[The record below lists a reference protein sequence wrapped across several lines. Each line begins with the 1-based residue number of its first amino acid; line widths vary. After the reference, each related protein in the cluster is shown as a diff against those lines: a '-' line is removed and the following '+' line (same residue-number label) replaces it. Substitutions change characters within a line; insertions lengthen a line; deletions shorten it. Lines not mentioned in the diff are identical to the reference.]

1 MCAVPS
7 PLISLSLFCQVL
19 HYNSVRSILFAMLT
33 IHLLQTFQYANNTF
47 YLYSAFFFFAMFKRK
62 PLCKLF
68 DIQGYTSIKSSQI
81 LCYVNIEPQISSLLS
96 QYFLTIYFYQVNFL
110 FYVNITPLEISL
122 TF

>member
-47 YLYSAFFFFAMFKRK
+47 YLYSAFFFLQCLRENLFANYLIFK
-62 PLCKLF
+62 
-68 DIQGYTSIKSSQI
+68 D
-81 LCYVNIEPQISSLLS
+81 
-96 QYFLTIYFYQVNFL
+96 
-110 FYVNITPLEISL
+110 TPLSNQVKYFVML
-122 TF
+122 TLNLK